1 MGSGRKLKGMKVKR
15 RAMGVVT
22 LLDGVYAIGGFDGE
36 KYLNSVE
43 RMDEKTGEWVEV
55 EGMKEARCTFGLVS
69 S

>member
-1 MGSGRKLKGMKVKR
+1 M
-15 RAMGVVT
+15 
-22 LLDGVYAIGGFDGE
+22 LDGVYAIGGFDGE

-43 RMDEKTGEWVEV
+43 RMDEKTGEWVDRV